1 MFFIFHLELNIIVFA
16 LIKVSIL
23 KICTPTLGHRY
34 NAFPLSG
41 LKKEKKFFMQ
51 NFLDCTCHGGPGG
64 GDAVGVVGG
73 QEAVVPVHGGAPVGV
88 IQVVADTLDRPG

>member
-1 MFFIFHLELNIIVFA
+1 
-16 LIKVSIL
+16 
-23 KICTPTLGHRY
+23 
-34 NAFPLSG
+34 
-41 LKKEKKFFMQ
+41 MQ